1 MTNKVLYIAK
11 MYEDGKV
18 HLTEPFE
25 TIKEAKA
32 AGKGRWLSSRF
43 DVIEIVDNPEAHDP
57 NLRLY
62 EAIRHIID

>member
-32 AGKGRWLSSRF
+32 AGKGRWLIHGLMLSRLLITRKRTILTS
-43 DVIEIVDNPEAHDP
+43 VCMKRSGI
-57 NLRLY
+57 L
-62 EAIRHIID
+62 

>member
-32 AGKGRWLSSRF
+32 AGKGRWLSAP
-43 DVIEIVDNPEAHDP
+43 V
-57 NLRLY
+57 
-62 EAIRHIID
+62 